1 MDLYVFPPA
10 PSCLKVIALA
20 RHLKQTLNLKEVN
33 VPRGE
38 QKAREFLELN
48 RNGRLP
54 LLVDGAFKL
63 WESDAILVY
72 LAEKAHSTMMP
83 RHPAERADVLRWMFW
98 GYAHLGPATGI
109 LLYEN
114 VARQLLDLGEP
125 DQAEVR
131 RGHQETE
138 PLLQSLQ
145 HHFEEQDYACGQRL
159 SVADFCLAA
168 CFVYHQES
176 GLALAPHRDLLAWY
190 ERVVALPSWQEAL
203 RHKARAGELAHHH
216 A

>member
-20 RHLKQTLNLKEVN
+20 HHLKLKLNLKEVN

-63 WESDAILVY
+63 WESDAILIY

-114 VARQLLDLGEP
+114 VARELLDLGEP
-125 DQAEVR
+125 DPAEVR
-131 RGHQETE
+131 RGHDEAE
-138 PLLQSLQ
+138 PLLQCLQ
-145 HHFEEQDYACGQRL
+145 HHFEEQDYVCGQRL
-159 SVADFCLAA
+159 SVADFSLAA
-168 CFVYHQES
+168 CFVYHLES
-176 GLALAPHRDLLAWY
+176 GLALEPYRDLQGWY
-190 ERVVALPSWQEAL
+190 ERIVALPAWQEAQKYKP
-203 RHKARAGELAHHH
+203 RIHETAHH